1 MQEHDGILK
10 AQENKKIIKNIGLW
24 KGVMCFIQ
32 FGHHYFYI
40 VNIKFN
46 TGEWE
51 TFICIFFLYVFSN
64 ETTLLSQS
72 AAAQIQLAL
81 ECNVILCP
89 TVVHIFNSHYNII

>member
-10 AQENKKIIKNIGLW
+10 AQEKKRIKNTGLW
-24 KGVMCFIQ
+24 KGVCFIQ

-72 AAAQIQLAL
+72 AAAQIQLVL
-81 ECNVILCP
+81 ECNVILHVCP
-89 TVVHIFNSHYNII
+89 TYYQLSL